1 MEAAFRTVQMR
12 YQIEQGRRDS
22 SDKCPSIYNGE
33 RGRTYVQS
41 VEKLKAMRRNTTKL
55 LRNLTTIL
63 YRRRML
69 FMSEHV
75 FIAAFKKKEKQQ
87 RPLFEISTN
96 WQNIANLEHKFKE
109 TSEYERELSSEF

>member
-1 MEAAFRTVQMR
+1 M
-12 YQIEQGRRDS
+12 
-22 SDKCPSIYNGE
+22 
-33 RGRTYVQS
+33 
-41 VEKLKAMRRNTTKL
+41 EKLKAMRRNTTRL

-96 WQNIANLEHKFKE
+96 WQNIANLEHKE